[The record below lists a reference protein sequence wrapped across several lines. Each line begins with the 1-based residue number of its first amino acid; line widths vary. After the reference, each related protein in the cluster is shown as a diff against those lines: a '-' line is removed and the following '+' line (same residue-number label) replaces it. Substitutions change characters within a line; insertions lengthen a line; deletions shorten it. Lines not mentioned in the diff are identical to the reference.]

1 MTITNKQAITAV
13 ILVSIVG
20 FALGLF
26 VGVKYLA
33 PSLTQH
39 HYTNTIEKPTI
50 VQGTVTT
57 DTKTQIAYV
66 PKETVVTK
74 YIDSTGKEVTSTSLE
89 KTDLDANIGK
99 ATFNVKLN
107 GKELVFNKAD
117 NESYILEKNKV
128 ALDQSTVVTFDAT
141 VSPTV
146 IDDTKRWSV
155 GVGCGTNGIS
165 GKVDFPIGKSNNVGG
180 FVYGDKKTQSVGVN
194 FRF

>member
-13 ILVSIVG
+13 ILASIIS
-20 FALGLF
+20 FICGLF

-39 HYTNTIEKPTI
+39 HYTNTVTQPTI
-50 VQGTVTT
+50 VHGTVKTIT
-57 DTKTQIAYV
+57 DTQIAYV

-74 YIDSTGKEVTSTSLE
+74 YIDANGKEVTSTSLE
-89 KTDLDANIGK
+89 KTDLDATIGK
-99 ATFNVKLN
+99 PTFNVQLN

-117 NESYILEKNKV
+117 NERYVLEKNKV
-128 ALDQSTVVTFDAT
+128 SLDQSTVVTFDAT

-155 GVGCGTNGIS
+155 GIGCGTNGIS
-165 GKVDFPIGKSNNVGG
+165 GKVDFPIGKNNSIGG
-180 FVYGDKKTQSVGVN
+180 FVYGDKKSQSVGVN